1 MIDEKTNKELSL
13 KAVPATPINSK
24 SHSQNDTAT
33 EYQAVNLSHNERV
46 IVEEHERL
54 SPHLIFEIIRRD
66 GLDELHRPTKS
77 LIFSGIIAGI
87 MISFSFFAN
96 AVLAALLPT
105 SPWTNII
112 AKWGYT
118 VGFIIVILG
127 RMQLFTENTITTVVP
142 VLKPFNWQTFLKCTK
157 LWGIVLG
164 ANLIGTALAALYLC
178 NATAIDAPFTIAM
191 TNISNHVLHF
201 SALENLVRGIPAGI
215 LIASLV
221 WMIPSARGFSL
232 FLIGLITYFIALGDF
247 THVVVGS
254 TELAYAVFNGNADLF
269 HYFFIFLIPTGLGN
283 ILGGTGVF
291 TALVYAQI
299 EEELPL
305 VRFHCSDGYCS
316 LAERTRRESRKKKPR
331 NKMKAKK
338 LITNTPN
345 KKIANEVKI
354 KTELVKVEI
363 MDNKHKK

>member
-1 MIDEKTNKELSL
+1 MIDPKTKKELSL
-13 KAVPATPINSK
+13 KAIPTNNST
-24 SHSQNDTAT
+24 SESNNT

-66 GLDELHRPTKS
+66 GLDELHRPTRS

-96 AVLAALLPT
+96 AVLAALLPA
-105 SPWTNII
+105 SPWTDII

-118 VGFIIVILG
+118 LGFIIVILG

-142 VLKPFNWQTFLKCTK
+142 ILKPFTWKTLFKCSK
-157 LWGIVLG
+157 LWAIVLG
-164 ANLIGTALAALYLC
+164 SNLIGTTLAALYLC
-178 NATAIDAPFTIAM
+178 NAMAIDAPFTIAM
-191 TNISNHVLHF
+191 TEISNHVLHF
-201 SALENLVRGIPAGI
+201 SALENLVRGIPSGI

-232 FLIGLITYFIALGDF
+232 FLIALVTYFIALGDF
-247 THVVVGS
+247 THIVVGS
-254 TELAYAVFNGNADLF
+254 TELAYAVLNGNADLF

-283 ILGGTGVF
+283 IIGGTGVF

-299 EEELPL
+299 HEELPL
-305 VRFHCSDGYCS
+305 VKFHCSDSYCS
-316 LAERTRRESRKKKPR
+316 LAEQTRRESRKKKSR
-331 NKMKAKK
+331 SKVKAQK
-338 LITNTPN
+338 LINNTKSSTLTTEP
-345 KKIANEVKI
+345 

-363 MDNKHKK
+363 VEKKQNK

>member
-13 KAVPATPINSK
+13 KAVPTATTNPNPA
-24 SHSQNDTAT
+24 QPNLTET

-66 GLDELHRPTKS
+66 GLDELHRPTRS

-96 AVLAALLPT
+96 AILAALLPET
-105 SPWTNII
+105 PWTNII

-142 VLKPFNWQTFLKCTK
+142 VLKPFTWKTFFKCVR
-157 LWGIVLG
+157 LWGIVLIS
-164 ANLIGTALAALYLC
+164 NLIGTSLAALYLSSSV
-178 NATAIDAPFTIAM
+178 AINPKFIVALTE
-191 TNISNHVLHF
+191 ISNHVLHF
-201 SALENLVRGIPAGI
+201 SALENLIRGIPAGI

-221 WMIPSARGFSL
+221 WMIPSSRNFSI

-254 TELAYAVFNGNADLF
+254 TELAYAVFNGNADLY
-269 HYFFIFLIPTGLGN
+269 HYFFRFLIPTGLGN

-291 TALVYAQI
+291 TVLVYAQI
-299 EEELPL
+299 QEELPL
-305 VRFHCSDGYCS
+305 IKFHCEGGHCS
-316 LAERTRRESRKKKPR
+316 LAEQTRRAQNKKKER
-331 NKMKAKK
+331 SKKKARKIFNGFSKK
-338 LITNTPN
+338 DSNQ
-345 KKIANEVKI
+345 EV
-354 KTELVKVEI
+354 VKVEI
-363 MDNKHKK
+363 MDKKHNK